1 MGDRGASGLGRLVD
15 YYPIT
20 PLPHCPL
27 PIAHC
32 SLPIAYCPLPIAHCP
47 LPIAPLPP
55 NQLAFKSKYRRL
67 TSSDT

>member
-27 PIAHC
+27 PIA
-32 SLPIAYCPLPIAHCP
+32 
-47 LPIAPLPP
+47 PLPP